1 VFAVPPSSL
10 SRRAVVAGS
19 AGACAAA
26 LCACTTYDARPAP
39 PPAPAAPPS
48 SDAAGAA
55 DALARAADIPVGGG
69 AVFPD
74 RDVVVTQ
81 PTAGRFRAF
90 SATCTHQGCAV
101 GEVSEGTIVCTCHGS
116 RFAVED
122 GAVVEGPAD
131 APLPERAIEVDG
143 DQILLA

>member
-1 VFAVPPSSL
+1 MLPSAP
-10 SRRAVVAGS
+10 SRRAFVAGS

-39 PPAPAAPPS
+39 PPAPAPAPPS
-48 SDAAGAA
+48 QPDAAGAA
-55 DALARAADIPVGGG
+55 DALAGASDIPVGGG

-101 GEVSEGTIVCTCHGS
+101 GEVREGTIVCTCHGS